1 MENYSMSAESKIAF
15 IFSQFPCYDETF
27 ILREM
32 NELKSS
38 GLEFEIYSLKT
49 PKDKI
54 VHDEAKELAQKTSYL
69 PFVSLRLQALDLFF
83 LFHHP
88 GRYFCA
94 FFGTL
99 LRLLKSPEFFFKT
112 GCLWHKA
119 VGFAWLA
126 REQGITHVHGQW
138 ATYPATVAYIISKL
152 NNIPFSFTGHAHDI
166 YLDTTLLAFK
176 IKRAKFIVTCTE
188 DNKRYLLNIAKSEN
202 IIVNHH
208 GVDLE
213 RFRNEIIGRNVEGR
227 KFRILSV
234 GSLLECKGFEYLIEA
249 CGMLKEKGI
258 DFECAIAGGGR
269 LEQSLK
275 SRVTSSNLEDCVK
288 FTGYIKQ
295 EELIP
300 LYKQADVLVLAMVPD
315 KHWGIPNVLI
325 EAMAASVP
333 VVCTMLPSIPELIE
347 DGKTGF
353 IIPAKDPAAIAVI
366 VEKLC
371 LDEALRKRM
380 GETGRKVVEEKF
392 DVVKNSE
399 KLKQLMR
406 TMLYGSENP

>member
-1 MENYSMSAESKIAF
+1 MSTKSKIVF

-32 NELKSS
+32 N
-38 GLEFEIYSLKT
+38 GLDKTGLVFDIYSLKT

-54 VHDEAKELAQKTSYL
+54 VHDEAKALASRTSYL
-69 PFVSLRLQALDLFF
+69 PFFSWELLGDDLCY
-83 LFHHP
+83 LFRNP
-88 GRYFCA
+88 WRYLST
-94 FFGTL
+94 FFGVL
-99 LRLLKSPEFFFKT
+99 LRNLPSPNFFFKT
-112 GCLWHKA
+112 CALWYKS
-119 VGFAWLA
+119 VGFARLA
-126 REQGITHVHGQW
+126 QKTGVTHVHGQW

-166 YLDTTLLAFK
+166 YLDTTMLAFK
-176 IKRAKFIVTCTE
+176 MKRAKFVVTCTE
-188 DNKRYLLNIAKSEN
+188 DNKRYLEKIYQGTGYRVQDTERIKK
-202 IIVNHH
+202 IIVNYH
-208 GVDLE
+208 GLDLQ
-213 RFRNEIIGRNVEGR
+213 
-227 KFRILSV
+227 KFKRADYRPSTIDHRLKILSV

-258 DFECAIAGGGR
+258 DFECTIAGGGK

-275 SRVTSSNLEDCVK
+275 AKASSLGLVDVK

-300 LYKQADVLVLAMVPD
+300 IYKQADAFVLAMVPD

-333 VVCTMLPSIPELIE
+333 AVCTMLPSIPELVE

-353 IIPAKDPAAIAVI
+353 IIPAKDPAAIAVV
-366 VEKLC
+366 VEKLYR
-371 LDEALRKRM
+371 DEELRKRI
-380 GETGRKVVEEKF
+380 GEAGRKVAEEKF
-392 DVVKNSE
+392 DVVRNAE
-399 KLKQLMR
+399 KLKQLFE
-406 TMLYGSENP
+406 SA